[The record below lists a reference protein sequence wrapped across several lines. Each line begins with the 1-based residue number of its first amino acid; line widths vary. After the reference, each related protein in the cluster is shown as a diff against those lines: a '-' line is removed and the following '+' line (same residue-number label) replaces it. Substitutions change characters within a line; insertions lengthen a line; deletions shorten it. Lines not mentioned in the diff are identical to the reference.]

1 MMRRFLQGGVPPFLM
16 RRFPM
21 ALPAPPRPNPPH
33 TVIRYTVID
42 PRGTVSFVAPVE
54 SLKPLIAACS
64 HRPVSVGELL
74 RAVRPYDDQLADEV
88 TRGLAVFDEHVTADH
103 PERLHELLDAAPDHA
118 GPVFRVLDE
127 RSRQESM
134 RAVRGGL
141 ILFNLKAQRIV
152 QVHNNLVRVRRR
164 DRGRVR
170 ASGVPMDGNLYSY
183 ELPEDWSLVP

>member
-1 MMRRFLQGGVPPFLM
+1 MVF
-16 RRFPM
+16 
-21 ALPAPPRPNPPH
+21 ADPPRPNIPRN
-33 TVIRYTVID
+33 VMRYTVID

-64 HRPVSVGELL
+64 HRPTSVGELL

-88 TRGLAVFDEHVTADH
+88 TSGLAVFDEHVTADH
-103 PERLHELLDAAPDHA
+103 PERLQELLDTTPDHVA
-118 GPVFRVLDE
+118 PVFRVLDE
-127 RSRQESM
+127 RSRQEAM

-141 ILFNLKAQRIV
+141 ILFNLKAQRII

-170 ASGVPMDGNLYSY
+170 ASGIPIDGHLYSY

>member
-1 MMRRFLQGGVPPFLM
+1 
-16 RRFPM
+16 M
-21 ALPAPPRPNPPH
+21 AFANPPH
-33 TVIRYTVID
+33 PSMPRNVMRYTVID

-64 HRPVSVGELL
+64 HRPASVGELL
-74 RAVRPYDDQLADEV
+74 RAVRPYDDQVADEV
-88 TRGLAVFDEHVTADH
+88 TSGLAVFDEHVTADH
-103 PERLHELLDAAPDHA
+103 PERLHELLDTTPDHA
-118 GPVFRVLDE
+118 APVFRVLDE
-127 RSRQESM
+127 RSRQEAM

-141 ILFNLKAQRIV
+141 ILFNLKAQRII

-170 ASGVPMDGNLYSY
+170 ASGIPIDGHLYSY